1 MKKQTLTTLILIFL
15 CAGTYAQ
22 QTELEL
28 IRSAFNL
35 EKKAAVAKFMNL
47 PDADAGKFWP
57 IYNKYEAERVT
68 IGDRRVKLLEN
79 YANAY
84 QKLDAVTAEKLW
96 KESANIQK
104 SEIGVREKYAAMI
117 KKDVSGVV
125 ALKFYMAEDY
135 ISTAIKYKLY
145 GEIPSAK

>member
-1 MKKQTLTTLILIFL
+1 MKKQTLTVLILIFL
-15 CAGTYAQ
+15 STGTYAQ

-28 IRSAFNL
+28 IRSSFNL

-47 PDADAGKFWP
+47 SDADAGKFWP
-57 IYNKYEAERVT
+57 IYNKYETERVA
-68 IGDRRVKLLEN
+68 IGDRRIKLLEN

-84 QKLDAVTAEKLW
+84 QKLDAVTAENLW
-96 KESANIQK
+96 KESADIQK
-104 SEIGVREKYAAMI
+104 SEIALREKYAAMV

-125 ALKFYMAEDY
+125 ALKFFMAEDY

-145 GEIPSAK
+145 GEIPSAQ

>member
-1 MKKQTLTTLILIFL
+1 MKKQSLTVLILIFL
-15 CAGTYAQ
+15 SAGTYAQ

-28 IRSAFNL
+28 IRSSFNL

-57 IYNKYEAERVT
+57 IYNNYEAERVA
-68 IGDRRVKLLEN
+68 IGDRRIKLLEN

-96 KESANIQK
+96 KESADIQK
-104 SEIGVREKYAAMI
+104 SEIALREKYAAMV
-117 KKDVSGVV
+117 KKDISGVV
-125 ALKFYMAEDY
+125 ALKFFMAEDY

-145 GEIPSAK
+145 GEIPSAQ